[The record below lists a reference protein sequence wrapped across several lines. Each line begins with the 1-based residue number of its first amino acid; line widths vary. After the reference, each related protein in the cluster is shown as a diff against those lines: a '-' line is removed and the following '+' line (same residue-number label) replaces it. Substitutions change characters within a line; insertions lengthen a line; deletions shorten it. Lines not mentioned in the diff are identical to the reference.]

1 MNSEYEES
9 QGKKLRSFNMSSHG
23 RSEQSHVRTSILLT
37 KALDMNLE
45 AYCAIKSKSKNEA
58 MQELLKAGL
67 KNAGL
72 GLDPDREPKKITVSY

>member
-1 MNSEYEES
+1 MKTTTKEVKES
-9 QGKKLRSFNMSSHG
+9 NMSSQG

-58 MQELLKAGL
+58 MQELLKVAL
-67 KNAGL
+67 RSAGL
-72 GLDPDREPKKITVSY
+72 GLDPDREPTKITVSYEDN